1 MMVCGLTHTHNSLSL
16 YLVFSLSSC
25 QPLLCWTRRGIYMF
39 VSGPL
44 LAQAPRVV
52 GLVVGS
58 VYGTNSTPLGPFVP
72 TCSTVFFIM
81 FRCSHSPLPL
91 FFFYK

>member
-1 MMVCGLTHTHNSLSL
+1 MMVCGLTHTTLSHFTWSFL
-16 YLVFSLSSC
+16 FQVVS
-25 QPLLCWTRRGIYMF
+25 PLPCWTRRGIYMF

-81 FRCSHSPLPL
+81 FRCSHFPLPL